1 MASHTADAN
10 TETFLSPFLIRIV
23 SSSFGS
29 LVTALA
35 VTPLDVVKVRQQA
48 MMAEPTPR
56 TKITMS
62 QCSKCGTFVLNNG
75 LMEHIINKC
84 TTAHFIEHEVVGF
97 AGSQT
102 ARGMPASTLGGMAHI
117 YRREGLRG
125 IYSGLSPTLVMAIPA
140 TVMYFTAYDELKYR
154 FSPFFGEMWAAP
166 IAGITARMFAST
178 VTSPLELIRTLS
190 QAGEHGGGL
199 GGHATGGGGLVAT
212 ARTIVRQGGVFGLW
226 RGLEPTLW
234 RDVPFSGVYWLALEQ
249 GKVALEERYP
259 SENPLAPTARAFVAG
274 AGAGMLAAVLVTPFD
289 VVKTRR
295 QLYTTLASD
304 PAVAATIDHS
314 ASAGN
319 GSTSQVISGIL
330 KDEGAPGLFRG
341 AYARVLKVTPA
352 CAIMI
357 GVYETGK
364 RVFGLQERGT

>member
-1 MASHTADAN
+1 
-10 TETFLSPFLIRIV
+10 
-23 SSSFGS
+23 
-29 LVTALA
+29 
-35 VTPLDVVKVRQQA
+35 
-48 MMAEPTPR
+48 
-56 TKITMS
+56 
-62 QCSKCGTFVLNNG
+62 
-75 LMEHIINKC
+75 
-84 TTAHFIEHEVVGF
+84 
-97 AGSQT
+97 
-102 ARGMPASTLGGMAHI
+102 
-117 YRREGLRG
+117 
-125 IYSGLSPTLVMAIPA
+125 
-140 TVMYFTAYDELKYR
+140 MYFTAYDELKYR